1 MEDKIGKPLHEI
13 HISGNVPRCMF
24 FPHSSV
30 RFVRFVRFVLR
41 VCLACDKKCLMQS
54 TRGMMQ

>member
-1 MEDKIGKPLHEI
+1 MEDKIGKPLDEI

-24 FPHSSV
+24 FLYHSSV
-30 RFVRFVRFVLR
+30 RFVRFVLR
-41 VCLACDKKCLMQS
+41 CIACDKYLMQS